1 MELLLSFVVAL
12 NHALK
17 EVPFGSVPVMLLQM
31 GFNSVSVKH
40 SYTMHDSRSQ
50 MHILIQHGTWQVV
63 KTKSFAWKTE
73 FYVFSLICQIVK
85 QAKSVHKV
93 IKHESKKHGAYLSK
107 NKGMS
112 RKPVFGGHEGS
123 CGSGW
128 LRTCVEENCQKTGET
143 AEN

>member
-31 GFNSVSVKH
+31 GCNLVSVKH
-40 SYTMHDSRSQ
+40 SYIMHDNRSQ
-50 MHILIQHGTWQVV
+50 IHILIQHDTWQVG
-63 KTKSFAWKTE
+63 KTTSFAWKTE
-73 FYVFSLICQIVK
+73 FYIFSLISAILK

-107 NKGMS
+107 NKGTS
-112 RKPVFGGHEGS
+112 RKMVFWGHEGS

-128 LRTCVEENCQKTGET
+128 LRTYVEENWQKTGET